1 VLCTLGMAAMTFA
14 MGGIAFWM
22 PYYLE
27 TRPGAPPYARATLI
41 FGAITAVAGLTSTLA
56 GGIVGDKL
64 RKRFPGSY
72 FLVSGIAMFSGF
84 PIFIGVLHVSF
95 PWLWILIFLT
105 CFCLFFNTGPT
116 NTILANVTHP
126 SMRATAFALNIFVIH
141 ALGDVISP
149 VVIGLLND
157 YFHDMN
163 KAFLAVGLMFLAAGG
178 LWLAG
183 VKFLARDTA
192 LATTRL
198 SS

>member
-1 VLCTLGMAAMTFA
+1 
-14 MGGIAFWM
+14 
-22 PYYLE
+22 
-27 TRPGAPPYARATLI
+27 
-41 FGAITAVAGLTSTLA
+41 
-56 GGIVGDKL
+56 
-64 RKRFPGSY
+64 
-72 FLVSGIAMFSGF
+72 
-84 PIFIGVLHVSF
+84 
-95 PWLWILIFLT
+95 
-105 CFCLFFNTGPT
+105 
-116 NTILANVTHP
+116 
-126 SMRATAFALNIFVIH
+126 MRATAFALNIFVIH